1 MILLLS
7 VFDFFFMAR
16 ASARTQIEKQRESY
30 SEQVLTTAFRAQD
43 VDTFFALIDVDK
55 SGTIDKEEFMSF
67 ISDVETMSK

>member
-1 MILLLS
+1 MSSTFFNGARERPDAGERETERERKRGSTDTSILW
-7 VFDFFFMAR
+7 
-16 ASARTQIEKQRESY
+16 
-30 SEQVLTTAFRAQD
+30 QD

>member
-1 MILLLS
+1 MILLPS

-16 ASARTQIEKQRESY
+16 ASARTQREKQSESE
-30 SEQVLTTAFRAQD
+30 SDQVLTLAFRAQD

>member
-1 MILLLS
+1 
-7 VFDFFFMAR
+7 MAR
-16 ASARTQIEKQRESY
+16 ASDRTQGDKRER
-30 SEQVLTTAFRAQD
+30 ERERASTDTSIPCQD